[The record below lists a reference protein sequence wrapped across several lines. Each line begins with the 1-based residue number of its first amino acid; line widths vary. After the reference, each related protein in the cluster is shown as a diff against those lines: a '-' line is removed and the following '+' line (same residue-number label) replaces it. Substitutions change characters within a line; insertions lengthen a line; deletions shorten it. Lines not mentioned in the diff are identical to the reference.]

1 MKPKQISLHE
11 LPFTEIV
18 KFGTIRLASS
28 DYQHIWNH
36 GYLPLI
42 VLLEQNLWRG
52 YVYDC
57 QNRSLVFMFNFLN
70 II

>member
-28 DYQHIWNH
+28 DYQHIWMLTIDSATRAKFVE
-36 GYLPLI
+36 GLCL
-42 VLLEQNLWRG
+42 
-52 YVYDC
+52 
-57 QNRSLVFMFNFLN
+57 
-70 II
+70 

>member
-28 DYQHIWNH
+28 DYQHIWILTIDSATRAKFVE
-36 GYLPLI
+36 GLC
-42 VLLEQNLWRG
+42 
-52 YVYDC
+52 YVYDF